1 MKKIGTLPNHEADG
15 NEDVKNNT
23 FDKQYNKSGGV

>member
-1 MKKIGTLPNHEADG
+1 MKKIGTLPNHEGDG
-15 NEDVKNNT
+15 KEDVKNNT